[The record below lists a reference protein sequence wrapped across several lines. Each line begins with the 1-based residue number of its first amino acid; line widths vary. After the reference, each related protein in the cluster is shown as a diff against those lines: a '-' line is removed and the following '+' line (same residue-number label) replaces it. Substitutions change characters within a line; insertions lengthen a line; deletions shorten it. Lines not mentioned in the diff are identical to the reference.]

1 MHLINFDIRNIVR
14 DFNIIFHV
22 KTFSFEVLTI
32 WHMDALIVVIYYK
45 LCRRLTDLKICMYVA
60 TYVTVQAKTIQ
71 PGLHL
76 QIFFQFIKLVEKDIW
91 NSNL

>member
-32 WHMDALIVVIYYK
+32 WHMDALIVVIYKPCTTLPERCLISRYV
-45 LCRRLTDLKICMYVA
+45 CMYVA
-60 TYVTVQAKTIQ
+60 TYVTVQAKTMQ
-71 PGLHL
+71 PGLH
-76 QIFFQFIKLVEKDIW
+76 FQTFSSL
-91 NSNL
+91 